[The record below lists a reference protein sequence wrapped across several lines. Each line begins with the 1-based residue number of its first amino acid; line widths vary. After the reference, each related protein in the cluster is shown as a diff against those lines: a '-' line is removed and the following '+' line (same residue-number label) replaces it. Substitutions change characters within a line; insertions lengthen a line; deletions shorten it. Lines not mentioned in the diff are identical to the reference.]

1 MPRTKIVCTIGPASE
16 DEGTLRAL
24 IRAGMDVARINFSH
38 ENHAIHARRIEL
50 LRRLA
55 HEEGRLIAL
64 LGDLQG
70 PKIRL
75 GEVPGGE
82 LKLAKGERLTLVPD
96 LRGVDTQEISVPHPE
111 FFAAAQQGMRLLLGD
126 GQIELQLVEASPER
140 LVTEVVAGGLVHS
153 RQGIAAPGIDLGVEP
168 LTEKDDRDL
177 EFALAQGFDF
187 IALSFVRR
195 ASDLETLRRRI
206 AERGGSI
213 GVIAK
218 IERTQA
224 VQDIEE
230 ILQASDGIMIARG
243 DLGLEISPAEVPMVQ
258 KEIIR
263 RANRAAIPVITATQM
278 LESMLERPR
287 PTRAEASDVAN
298 AILDGTD
305 AVMLSGET
313 AVGRHPLE
321 AAGIMAEIAAAAE
334 RSITYREWPSPP
346 SGGEGVTD
354 AVSQACCRMAQE
366 LAAKAILTTTSSGYT
381 ARMVARHRPATP
393 ILAVTSREGTYR
405 RLALVWGVEPLLVER
420 PANTDELIAHSVQAV
435 QQRGI
440 ARAGDILV
448 ITAGVP
454 HGLPGHTNMIKVH
467 VVGEPA

>member
-111 FFAAAQQGMRLLLGD
+111 FFVAAQQGMRLWLGD

-153 RQGIAAPGIDLGVEP
+153 RQGIAAPGIDLGIDP
-168 LTEKDDRDL
+168 LTEKDLRDL
-177 EFALAQGFDF
+177 EFAL
-187 IALSFVRR
+187 
-195 ASDLETLRRRI
+195 
-206 AERGGSI
+206 
-213 GVIAK
+213 
-218 IERTQA
+218 
-224 VQDIEE
+224 
-230 ILQASDGIMIARG
+230 
-243 DLGLEISPAEVPMVQ
+243 VQ
-258 KEIIR
+258 KELIR

-287 PTRAEASDVAN
+287 PTRAEASEVAN

-321 AAGIMAEIAAAAE
+321 AARVMAEIAVAAE
-334 RSITYREWPSPP
+334 RHLAYREWPSPP

-366 LAAKAILTTTSSGYT
+366 LAAKVILTTTSSGYT